1 MSNAHADSHLLARSL
16 RPPSSPVAVRRTR
29 GFRDHRGSSS
39 ALCIGLAIAF
49 GAVVLGC
56 SDEGATAG
64 ESDPVADPVIMKID
78 AEIQKRAIDKAQPQW
93 RVRLEMPPKV
103 EFDPAKKYFWK
114 LQTNQGDIVFRMF
127 PEVAPLHVGATFYLT
142 RLGFYDTLGFHRVI
156 QGFMAQ
162 GGDPLG
168 TGTGTPGFR
177 YYGEFDPKLVHDG
190 PGVLSMANAGPGT
203 DGSQFFVTFA
213 ATPHL
218 NGLHTVFGKAES
230 KASLETIRKME
241 ALSGPGPQ
249 NRPTS
254 PIVIERASILIE

>member
-1 MSNAHADSHLLARSL
+1 MSKAHADSRLLARSG
-16 RPPSSPVAVRRTR
+16 RAPSAPISARSSHRFR
-29 GFRDHRGSSS
+29 GFRGTRR
-39 ALCIGLAIAF
+39 ACCIGLAIAL

-64 ESDPVADPVIMKID
+64 EKDPGSDPLITEID
-78 AEIQKRAIDKAQPQW
+78 AAIQKRAIDKTQPRW
-93 RVRLEMPPKV
+93 RVSLEVPPKA

-156 QGFMAQ
+156 KGFMAQ

-177 YYGEFDPKLVHDG
+177 YYGEFDPKIGHDG

-203 DGSQFFVTFA
+203 DGSQFFITFA

-218 NGLHTVFGKAES
+218 DGLHTVFGKAES
-230 KASLETIRKME
+230 EESLATIRKME

>member
-1 MSNAHADSHLLARSL
+1 V
-16 RPPSSPVAVRRTR
+16 SSAPVAARRAHP
-29 GFRDHRGSSS
+29 FRGSSR
-39 ALCIGLAIAF
+39 ALRIGLAIAL
-49 GAVVLGC
+49 GALVLGC
-56 SDEGATAG
+56 SDDGANAG
-64 ESDPVADPVIMKID
+64 ASDAGTDPLIATID
-78 AEIQKRAIDKAQPQW
+78 AEIKQRAVDKTAPQW
-93 RVRLEMPPKV
+93 RLSLKVPPKV

-127 PEVAPLHVGATFYLT
+127 PEIAPLHVGSTFYLT

-156 QGFMAQ
+156 KGFMAQ

-177 YYGEFDPKLVHDG
+177 YYGEFDTASPPKVSHDG

-203 DGSQFFVTFA
+203 DGSQFFITFA

-230 KASLETIRKME
+230 ADSLATLRKME
-241 ALSGPGPQ
+241 ALSGPGGQ